1 MSAQTL
7 ERAVGNDRRVD
18 QIGYVAELVK
28 QFADPA
34 KAALKLRMA
43 QREIDLAEGSKF
55 QALLV
60 AGVSIGVVDPAR
72 LLKLYESKQIT
83 RQQFLSA
90 ITVRNEPCRQ
100 FLSRD
105 AIDAISAQK
114 PAEPRLTVSRRK
126 GVEISLVEA
135 VRELAEIGSQ

>member
-28 QFADPA
+28 QFAEPA

-60 AGVSIGVVDPAR
+60 GGGSIGVVDPAR
-72 LLKLYESKQIT
+72 LLKLYEGKQIT

-135 VRELAEIGSQ
+135 VRELAEIGGQ

>member
-72 LLKLYESKQIT
+72 LLKLYETKQIT

-135 VRELAEIGSQ
+135 VRELAEIGGQ